1 LDELSKKESKI
12 KIVEKLFGKMKNKF
26 EEIAEEK

>member
-1 LDELSKKESKI
+1 LDELSKKESEI
-12 KIVEKLFGKMKNKF
+12 KIVEELFGKMKNKF